1 MGTTT
6 MGTTTVGTTTMG
18 YDDYG
23 YDDCRYDDYG
33 YDDCGYDDGHDEQRV
48 TSSSWS
54 QRQPT
59 DMQTMTNSYT
69 LADMAMG

>member
-1 MGTTT
+1 